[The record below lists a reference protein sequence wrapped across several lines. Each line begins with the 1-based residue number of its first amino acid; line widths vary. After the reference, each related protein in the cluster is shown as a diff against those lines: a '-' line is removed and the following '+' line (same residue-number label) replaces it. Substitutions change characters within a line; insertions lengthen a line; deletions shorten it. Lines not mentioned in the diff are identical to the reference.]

1 MTTQKKVL
9 LGCGIVAFL
18 FVVAIGGC
26 GLTMLRSF
34 SNFPEYAKRE
44 TVYSEHK
51 DVIDQVNALIAAS
64 DSIAKAQQS
73 ISAATWPAKVIYI
86 KIKED
91 NATAKFKDFEVKSG
105 PVTVSRP
112 SGTTDYVDAFKRYSW
127 TSDSV
132 MSMNGSGYGT
142 LGTDHGDVKIVIVDN
157 SQLDTA
163 KEKIDYTIYLEHS
176 EQ

>member
-18 FVVAIGGC
+18 FAVAIGGC

-44 TVYSEHK
+44 VVYSAHK
-51 DVIDQVNALIAAS
+51 DVIDQVNALIVAS
-64 DSIAKAQQS
+64 DSLAKAQQS

-91 NATAKFKDFEVKSG
+91 KSTAKMKDVEVKSG

-112 SGTTDYVDAFKRYSW
+112 HGTTEYVDAFKRYSW
-127 TSDSV
+127 TSNSV
-132 MSMNGSGYGT
+132 FSMNGSGYGT
-142 LGTDHGDVKIVIVDN
+142 LGTDHGAVKIVIVDN
-157 SQLDTA
+157 SQLNAA
-163 KEKIDYTIYLEHS
+163 KEQIDYTIYI
-176 EQ
+176 EQPGK